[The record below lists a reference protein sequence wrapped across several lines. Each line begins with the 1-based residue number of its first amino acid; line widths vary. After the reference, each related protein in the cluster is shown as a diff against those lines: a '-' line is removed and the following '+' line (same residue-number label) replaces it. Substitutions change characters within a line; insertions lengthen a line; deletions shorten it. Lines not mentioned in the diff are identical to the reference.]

1 MKHPQQS
8 GWRWRLA
15 AWILRIRADQM
26 IVKSKF
32 QEDSDQF
39 NLRNFK
45 QGYLNQIRLLM
56 EAEKQGFFSHLW
68 LRGILTTVLNTLGL
82 S

>member
-1 MKHPQQS
+1 MINPPRS

-56 EAEKQGFFSHLW
+56 EAEKQGFFSHL
-68 LRGILTTVLNTLGL
+68 R
-82 S
+82 

>member
-1 MKHPQQS
+1 MSDPGRS

-15 AWILRIRADQM
+15 AWLLRIPADQM

-32 QEDSDQF
+32 QEDSDQW
-39 NLRNFK
+39 NLKNFK

-56 EAEKQGFFSHLW
+56 EAEKQGFFSHL
-68 LRGILTTVLNTLGL
+68 R
-82 S
+82 

>member
-1 MKHPQQS
+1 MLAMSNPRCS

-56 EAEKQGFFSHLW
+56 EAEKQGFFSHLK
-68 LRGILTTVLNTLGL
+68 
-82 S
+82 

>member
-1 MKHPQQS
+1 MSEPIRS

-15 AWILRIRADQM
+15 AWLLRLPADQM

-32 QEDSDQF
+32 QDDSDQW
-39 NLRNFK
+39 NLKNFK

-56 EAEKQGFFSHLW
+56 EAEKQGFFSHL
-68 LRGILTTVLNTLGL
+68 R
-82 S
+82 

>member
-56 EAEKQGFFSHLW
+56 EAEKQGFFSHL
-68 LRGILTTVLNTLGL
+68 R
-82 S
+82 